1 MQNVSKAN
9 MSYLVRTEQ
18 QTILLN
24 KTFTKLSNN
33 TMNNIS
39 RLFSVWR
46 SNKKVRNIEISVKND
61 KKRQALKALNSL
73 LIDKKNNQIV

>member
-18 QTILLN
+18 QTNLLN

-39 RLFSVWR
+39 RLFSIWR
-46 SNKKVRNIEISVKND
+46 SNKKVKNIEITVKNE

>member
-39 RLFSVWR
+39 RLFSIWR

>member
-18 QTILLN
+18 QTNLLN

-39 RLFSVWR
+39 RLFSIWR
-46 SNKKVRNIEISVKND
+46 SNKKVKNIEITVKKE